1 MLINIILLLI
11 GFVLLIKGADIFVD
25 GASSIALFFKIPTI
39 IIGLTI
45 VAFGTS
51 APEAA
56 VSIAAAL
63 DNSSAISISNVIG
76 SNIFNILAVLGINAM
91 ICTLPITNQVVKQ
104 DLPILVGANILTLIF
119 MYDSRLSRI
128 EGLIL
133 LLGIILYCANLIR
146 FAFTHSVAKKEE
158 DQTVSLPKAIIL
170 ALIGLT
176 GVIIGGDM
184 VVDSAK
190 HLALSLG
197 MSEKL
202 VGLTIVS
209 IGTSLPELV
218 TGIIAARKGETDIA
232 IGNVVGSCIF
242 NLLFILGISCSIS
255 PYGFENILMFDG
267 VIMLISAIILLV
279 IALIKHKVDR
289 NTGAFFILLFIIYTA
304 YIIMRN

>member
-1 MLINIILLLI
+1 MFLNIILLSI
-11 GFVLLIKGADIFVD
+11 GFILLIKGADIFVD

-39 IIGLTI
+39 VIGLTI

-76 SNIFNILAVLGINAM
+76 SNIFNVLAVLGINAM
-91 ICTLPITNQVVKQ
+91 ICSLPITNQVVKQ
-104 DLPILVGANILTLIF
+104 DLPILVCSSLLTLIF
-119 MYDSRLSRI
+119 MYDSRLNRW

-146 FAFTHSVAKKEE
+146 FTLTHSVASKEE
-158 DQTVSLPKAIIL
+158 TQIISLPKAIVL
-170 ALIGLT
+170 ALVGLA

-190 HLALSLG
+190 MLALSFG

-242 NLLFILGISCSIS
+242 NLLFILGISCTIS
-255 PYGFENILMFDG
+255 PYGFESILMIDG
-267 VIMLISAIILLV
+267 IIMLATTILLY
-279 IALIKHKVDR
+279 ALAVIKHKINR
-289 NTGAFFILLFIIYTA
+289 YHGIFFVSLFIIYTA